1 MLRIFLIFTLL
12 LSNVANASP
21 EDSSLE
27 VYTDVQIYFGNIAD
41 LKCCHLLKKGDR
53 SPFDGF
59 ILEPYQLVFLK
70 DTIDSWQ
77 EDLNYQLLQSETLC
91 QEKISLCQDN
101 RSLILDQY
109 KQETEYYLDLNQTL
123 NDELIKVKSNF
134 NTFKIITYISVP
146 ILVSLGA
153 YITYK
158 L

>member
-1 MLRIFLIFTLL
+1 MLFF
-12 LSNVANASP
+12 SNIANASP
-21 EDSSLE
+21 VEPSSE

-41 LKCCHLLKKGDR
+41 LKCCHLLKKGDK

-77 EDLNYQLLQSETLC
+77 QDLNYQLMQAETLC
-91 QEKISLCQDN
+91 QEKMSLCQDN

-123 NDELIKVKSNF
+123 NNELIEVKSNF
-134 NTFKIITYISVP
+134 RTFKIITYISVP